1 MDAASGRQRG
11 RAIHGRPRLRITRVG
26 AERAGVAARKFR
38 LRRSGKIGHVA
49 RMRLAFMG
57 SPTFALPTL
66 EALLDAG
73 HDVACVYSQPPR
85 PAGRGKQER
94 PTPVHAFAA
103 ARGLEVR
110 TPKSLKRAEEQAAF
124 AALNL
129 DVAIVVAYGLILP
142 KAILDAPKRGAFNL
156 HGSLLPRWRGAAPI
170 QRAIMA
176 GDAVTGVQVMRME
189 EGLDTGA
196 VLATF
201 ETPIDIDDTTSS
213 VHDRLSAN
221 GAKLMRDALID
232 IERGVAVET
241 PQSEDGV
248 TYAHKIT
255 PAETRIDWS
264 RPAREV
270 DWMIRGLSP
279 APGAW
284 FELGGVRVK
293 ALMSRLGTGVGAPGE
308 ALDEALL
315 VACGE
320 GAVRLLTV
328 QREGRGPV
336 DAAAFLRGQ
345 PVPVGARLA

>member
-1 MDAASGRQRG
+1 M
-11 RAIHGRPRLRITRVG
+11 RI
-26 AERAGVAARKFR
+26 
-38 LRRSGKIGHVA
+38 
-49 RMRLAFMG
+49 AFMG

-73 HDVACVYSQPPR
+73 HEIACVYSQPSR

-94 PTPVHAFAA
+94 PTPVHAFAV

-129 DVAIVVAYGLILP
+129 DAAIVVAYGLILP
-142 KAILDAPKRGAFNL
+142 KAILDAPKHGAFNL

-176 GDAVTGVQVMRME
+176 GDKVTGVQVMRME
-189 EGLDTGA
+189 EGLDTGP

-201 ETPIDIDDTTSS
+201 QTPIDSEDNTST
-213 VHDRLSAN
+213 VHDRLAVN
-221 GAKLMRDALID
+221 GAALMRDTLEKL
-232 IERGVAVET
+232 ERGQLTET
-241 PQSEDGV
+241 PQPDEGV

-255 PAETRIDWS
+255 PAETRIDWT
-264 RPAREV
+264 RPAREI

-279 APGAW
+279 TPGAW
-284 FELGGVRVK
+284 FELDGARMKV
-293 ALMSRLGTGVGAPGE
+293 LMSRLGAGAGSPGE
-308 ALDEALL
+308 TLDDGLL

-320 GAVRLLTV
+320 GAVRLLKV
-328 QREGRGPV
+328 QREGRGPME
-336 DAAAFLRGQ
+336 AEAFLRGQ
-345 PVPVGARLA
+345 PVPAGARLA

>member
-1 MDAASGRQRG
+1 
-11 RAIHGRPRLRITRVG
+11 
-26 AERAGVAARKFR
+26 
-38 LRRSGKIGHVA
+38 
-49 RMRLAFMG
+49 MG

-66 EALLDAG
+66 EALIAAG
-73 HDVACVYSQPPR
+73 HEVVCVYSQPPR

-94 PTPVHAFAA
+94 QTPVHAFAA

-129 DVAIVVAYGLILP
+129 DAAIVVAYGLILP
-142 KAILDAPKRGAFNL
+142 KPILEAPRLGAFNL

-189 EGLDTGA
+189 EGLDTGP

-201 ETPIDIDDTTSS
+201 ETPIGPSDNTSS
-213 VHDRLSAN
+213 VHDRLAAN
-221 GAKLMRDALID
+221 GAVLMRDAL
-232 IERGVAVET
+232 EKLARGEARET
-241 PQSEDGV
+241 PQPEDGV

-255 PAETRIDWS
+255 PTETRIDWT

-279 APGAW
+279 TPGAW
-284 FELGGVRVK
+284 FELDGKRMK
-293 ALMSRLGTGVGAPGE
+293 ALMSRVEAGGGAPGE
-308 ALDEALL
+308 ALDDQLL
-315 VACGE
+315 IGCGE
-320 GAVRLLTV
+320 GAVRLLKV

-336 DAAAFLRGQ
+336 DADAFLRGQ
-345 PVPVGARLA
+345 PVPAGARLA